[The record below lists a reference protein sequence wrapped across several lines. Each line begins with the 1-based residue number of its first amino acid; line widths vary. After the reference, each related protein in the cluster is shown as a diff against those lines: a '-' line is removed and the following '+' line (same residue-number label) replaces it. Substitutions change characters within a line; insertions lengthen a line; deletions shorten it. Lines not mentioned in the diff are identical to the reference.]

1 MARDLKRL
9 VEDVKEARAE
19 FEARLDD
26 VDVAKERYYETVRRL
41 YKAGMP
47 LREIA
52 EAVGVS
58 HQRVHQ
64 IVGEG
69 QSRSRVRQAV
79 GKRARAGGIA
89 LILLITGGWLAA
101 SSLTPQPRA
110 EALADL
116 RDARSFMATRLP
128 DEARELILPKLD
140 EMMDPIS
147 AMTLKP
153 LIGALIASSQT
164 PPTER

>member
-1 MARDLKRL
+1 VARDLNRL
-9 VEDVKEARAE
+9 VADVKEARAE

-26 VDVAKERYYETVRRL
+26 MDAAKERYYETVRRL

-64 IVGEG
+64 IVGEEPT
-69 QSRSRVRQAV
+69 RSRIKRVVA
-79 GKRARAGGIA
+79 KRARAGGAA
-89 LILLITGGWLAA
+89 LILVLGGAWAAA
-101 SSLTPQPRA
+101 SSGPQQPRA

-116 RDARSFMATRLP
+116 EDARRFL
-128 DEARELILPKLD
+128 
-140 EMMDPIS
+140 EM
-147 AMTLKP
+147 
-153 LIGALIASSQT
+153 
-164 PPTER
+164 

>member
-1 MARDLKRL
+1 MHGLSRGLDTPRASSTLDAMARDLNKL
-9 VEDVKEARAE
+9 INEVKAARAD

-26 VDVAKERYYETVRRL
+26 LDVAKERYYETVRRL

-64 IVGEG
+64 IVGEE
-69 QSRSRVRQAV
+69 QTRSRVRQAV

-89 LILLITGGWLAA
+89 L
-101 SSLTPQPRA
+101 
-110 EALADL
+110 
-116 RDARSFMATRLP
+116 
-128 DEARELILPKLD
+128 
-140 EMMDPIS
+140 
-147 AMTLKP
+147 
-153 LIGALIASSQT
+153 
-164 PPTER
+164 

>member
-9 VEDVKEARAE
+9 VEEVKEARAE

-26 VDVAKERYYETVRRL
+26 MDVAKERYYETVRRL

-64 IVGEG
+64 IVGEEPT
-69 QSRSRVRQAV
+69 RSRVRRVVA
-79 GKRARAGGIA
+79 KRARAGGAA
-89 LILLITGGWLAA
+89 LILVLAA
-101 SSLTPQPRA
+101 GWWGASSRAPQPRA
-110 EALADL
+110 DALADL
-116 RDARSFMATRLP
+116 KDVRSFMATRLP
-128 DEARELILPKLD
+128 EEAREFILPRLD
-140 EMMDPIS
+140 EMVRVE
-147 AMTLKP
+147 TLAP
-153 LIGALIASSQT
+153 
-164 PPTER
+164 

>member
-1 MARDLKRL
+1 MAQALKRL
-9 VEDVKEARAE
+9 VDDVKEARAE

-26 VDVAKERYYETVRRL
+26 MDVAKERYYETVRRL

-64 IVGEG
+64 IVGEEPK
-69 QSRSRVRQAV
+69 RVRRVA
-79 GKRARAGGIA
+79 KRARAGGAA
-89 LILLITGGWLAA
+89 LVLVLAA
-101 SSLTPQPRA
+101 GLWAASTGEPQPRG

-116 RDARSFMATRLP
+116 KDARNLMATRLP
-128 DEARELILPKLD
+128 EEAREFIVPKLD
-140 EMMDPIS
+140 ELVDQ
-147 AMTLKP
+147 AD
-153 LIGALIASSQT
+153 
-164 PPTER
+164 R

>member
-19 FEARLDD
+19 FETRLDD
-26 VDVAKERYYETVRRL
+26 MDVAKERYYETVRRL

-64 IVGEG
+64 IVGEEPT
-69 QSRSRVRQAV
+69 RSRVTA
-79 GKRARAGGIA
+79 KRARAGGA
-89 LILLITGGWLAA
+89 AVILVLAAGWWAA
-101 SSLTPQPRA
+101 SSVTPQPRA

-116 RDARSFMATRLP
+116 KDARSFMATRLP
-128 DEARELILPKLD
+128 NDAREFIVPKLD
-140 EMMDPIS
+140 EMLDRGRS
-147 AMTLKP
+147 V
-153 LIGALIASSQT
+153 
-164 PPTER
+164 R